1 MHEKLGPYRL
11 IRLLGEGGMGQVYEA
26 TAPSGEHVAV
36 KVLRGGAAAGERERE
51 LFFREARAGLEFE
64 HPGIVRVLE
73 LGEHEGRIPYLVMD
87 LLPGP
92 TLKELAGS
100 GPLNLGTVAGLA
112 LPVLDALAFLHRNG
126 VLHRDVKTGN
136 IMLDGMGRPKLMDF
150 GLTRFSD
157 ETSLTQTGLI
167 FGSPHYMSPEQGMGE
182 ELDTRSD
189 VFSMGV
195 VIYELL
201 AGRLPFRGDHPIGVV
216 YAIINEEPP
225 PLRRFRPELPEALDW
240 ILSRALAKDRHNR
253 YNLASEMAEDIA
265 ALLAF
270 QSGAKSEL
278 DLHAGPQIRD
288 LRGGLPLLGRND
300 ELALLKGWM
309 NRPGGKFLFLAGEAG
324 IGKTR
329 LVREGH
335 RSLGPSAPLM
345 LVGRTQPGREAFP
358 YQPWLEALR
367 PALREQEIWDRAE
380 LAIFL
385 GAEDAAS
392 GGAAAILHA
401 FFEGQA
407 AEAPSREQLFEAL
420 RRFLAALASREPIL
434 LWLEDFHRADHAS
447 LDLLSF
453 LARGPVGELP
463 AILVSFREEEVED
476 DSPLAELRAQLEGE
490 IRGESLKLAR
500 LDEESVAML
509 VEAGLPDLTGR
520 EGAAERLFRES
531 RGNPF
536 ILSELLENLRSR
548 PELFSGESHAEDWDL
563 PLPERLQDLVAL
575 RLSALDE
582 DERELLDLAAV
593 EGEAFT
599 AEVLAAVLGDRKLRV
614 LRRLQVLQRKTRL
627 IQAAERRFLFD
638 HALVHRVLYESLGE
652 ELREEYHLMVAEH
665 LAGSVSGQPDMAAA
679 VARHFTGAGQRRRAL
694 PFLLEAGRHARR
706 LYAHHEAHRHLDA
719 AREEADLWW
728 LEDPVSEAAALRRDI
743 LRELGELAATE
754 GDYDHSQKLLSGARE
769 LLTPGIDDDMRTE
782 LCRLRGESLYF
793 AGRNDEAAA
802 EFEIALA
809 TASEG
814 DRRQR
819 ALVLRSRARLE
830 LRENRWDDALKS
842 CDEARLLA
850 EAFPGEALA
859 IRHTMGLIQLRR
871 GELAAAREIFDE
883 VNDEAPRLEDDSLH
897 AASLANLGIVLWR
910 LGNHEEAMERLEE
923 SLSLRRKTGYLTE
936 IAKVLTNLS
945 IAKTQRGELDEA
957 RQFLTEAQGMKQR
970 IGEAEGLAHGEN
982 SLGNLENRA
991 GRLPTAL
998 EHYRRAADLHFEAGN
1013 RAGAAV
1019 ALHNMGEVML
1029 DMNLL
1034 AEAEEPLLRSK
1045 ALREELDL
1053 REGQL
1058 SSLRAQARR
1067 AALLKEPD
1075 RARELFTSARSRED
1089 ASVGEKLK
1097 LELNY
1102 LQFLLVSG
1110 DLRNAR
1116 TDLDALIDSADRWP
1130 PESLAF
1136 EFTLLEAQLLSRE
1149 EKSEEARGIF
1159 TRLLDEMSPEK
1170 EPYLRVRTLIK
1181 ALECELCSSTDETE
1195 ILRQELRTLCD
1206 LHDFYWLSS

>member
-26 TAPSGEHVAV
+26 AAPGGEHVAV
-36 KVLRGGAAAGERERE
+36 KVLRGGASAGERERE

-73 LGEHEGRIPYLVMD
+73 LGEHEGRIPYLVME

-100 GPLNLGTVAGLA
+100 GPLDFGTVAGLA
-112 LPVLDALAFLHRNG
+112 LPVLDALTFLHKNG

-189 VFSMGV
+189 LFSMGV

-240 ILSRALAKDRHNR
+240 ILSRALAKDRQRR
-253 YNLASEMAEDIA
+253 YGLASDMAEDLA
-265 ALLAF
+265 ALLAHKADA
-270 QSGAKSEL
+270 SVEL
-278 DLHAGPQIRD
+278 QLHAGPQIRD
-288 LRGGLPLLGRND
+288 LRGGLPLSGRKE
-300 ELALLKGWM
+300 ELSHLKAWM
-309 NRPGGKFLFLAGEAG
+309 NRPGGGFLFLAGEAG

-329 LVREGH
+329 LAREAH
-335 RSLGPSAPLM
+335 RSLGPSAPLL

-367 PALREQEIWDRAE
+367 PVLREQEIWDRAD

-401 FFEGQA
+401 FFSGQQ

-420 RRFLAALASREPIL
+420 RRFLTALVAREPML

-453 LARGPVGELP
+453 LARGPEGELP
-463 AILVSFREEEVED
+463 ALLVSYREEEVTE
-476 DSPLAELRAQLEGE
+476 DSPLVELRAQLENEG
-490 IRGESLKLAR
+490 RGESLKLAR
-500 LDEESVAML
+500 LSEENVADL
-509 VEAGLPDLTGR
+509 VDVGLPDLAGR
-520 EGAAERLFRES
+520 EGVAARLFRES

-548 PELFSGESHAEDWDL
+548 PELLVGDSDPEQWDL

-575 RLSALDE
+575 RLGALDE
-582 DERELLDLAAV
+582 EERELLDLAAV

-638 HALVHRVLYESLGE
+638 HALVHRVLYESLGD

-665 LAGSVSGQPDMAAA
+665 LADSAGGQPDMAAA
-679 VARHFTGAGQRRRAL
+679 VARHFTGAGKARRAL

-728 LEDPVSEAAALRRDI
+728 LEEPVSEAAQLRRDI

-769 LLTPGIDDDMRTE
+769 LLTPGIDDAERAE

-793 AGRNDEAAA
+793 AGRNEEAAA
-802 EFEIALA
+802 EFEVALA
-809 TASEG
+809 TAAEG

-819 ALVLRSRARLE
+819 ALILRSRARLE
-830 LRENRWDDALKS
+830 SRENRWVDALRS

-850 EAFPGEALA
+850 DAHPGEALA

-871 GELAAAREIFDE
+871 GELAAAREIFEE
-883 VNDEAPRLEDDSLH
+883 VNDEAPRLEDDSLN

-910 LGNHEEAMERLEE
+910 LGDHEEALE
-923 SLSLRRKTGYLTE
+923 SLEQALILRRKTGYLTE

-945 IAKTQRGELDEA
+945 IARTQRGELDQA
-957 RQFLTEAQGMKQR
+957 RELLTEAQAMKRR

-991 GRLPTAL
+991 GRLPAAL

-1019 ALHNMGEVML
+1019 ALHNMGEVLL
-1029 DMNLL
+1029 DMNRLD
-1034 AEAEEPLLRSK
+1034 EAEEPLSRSQ
-1045 ALREELDL
+1045 ALREALDL
-1053 REGQL
+1053 REGQV

-1067 AALLKEPD
+1067 AALLAEAR
-1075 RARELFTSARSRED
+1075 RAGDLFDEARGREEAGR
-1089 ASVGEKLK
+1089 GETLK
-1097 LELNY
+1097 VELNR
-1102 LQFLLVSG
+1102 LQFLLSTG
-1110 DLRNAR
+1110 NTAGTRA
-1116 TDLDALIDSADRWP
+1116 DLDALITAAETWP
-1130 PESLAF
+1130 PESLSF
-1136 EFTLLEAQLLSRE
+1136 EFNLLEGMLLSAESRA
-1149 EKSEEARGIF
+1149 EEARVVF
-1159 TRLLDEMSPEK
+1159 SRLLEVHSAEA
-1170 EPYLRVRTLIK
+1170 EPYHRARTLREIL
-1181 ALECELCSSTDETE
+1181 ACQLCAGESETRQIRSEFEALCS
-1195 ILRQELRTLCD
+1195 
-1206 LHDFYWLSS
+1206 LHGFSWLES

>member
-26 TAPSGEHVAV
+26 AAPGGEHVAV
-36 KVLRGGAAAGERERE
+36 KVLRGGASAGERERE

-73 LGEHEGRIPYLVMD
+73 LGEHEGRIPYLVME

-100 GPLNLGTVAGLA
+100 GPLDLGTVAGLA
-112 LPVLDALAFLHRNG
+112 LPVLDALSFLHKNG

-189 VFSMGV
+189 LFSMGV

-240 ILSRALAKDRHNR
+240 ILSRALAKDKNR
-253 YNLASEMAEDIA
+253 RYGLASDMAEDIA
-265 ALLAF
+265 SLLAHN
-270 QSGAKSEL
+270 ADATVEL
-278 DLHAGPQIRD
+278 QLHAGPQVRD
-288 LRGGLPLLGRND
+288 LRGGLPLSGRGE
-300 ELALLKGWM
+300 ELSLLKTWM
-309 NRPGGKFLFLAGEAG
+309 NRPGAGFLFLAGEAG

-329 LVREGH
+329 LAREAH
-335 RSLGPSAPLM
+335 RALGASAPLL

-358 YQPWLEALR
+358 YQPWMEALR
-367 PALREQEIWDRAE
+367 PVLREQEIWDRAD

-401 FFEGQA
+401 FFSGQQ

-420 RRFLAALASREPIL
+420 RRFLSALASREPML

-453 LARGPVGELP
+453 LARGPEGELP
-463 AILVSFREEEVED
+463 ALLVSYREEEVTE
-476 DSPLAELRAQLEGE
+476 DSPLVELRAQLEGE
-490 IRGESLKLAR
+490 GRGESLKLAR
-500 LDEESVAML
+500 LSEENVADL
-509 VEAGLPDLTGR
+509 VDAGLPDLTGR
-520 EGAAERLFRES
+520 EGVAARLFRES

-536 ILSELLENLRSR
+536 ILSELLENLRNR
-548 PELFSGESHAEDWDL
+548 PELLVGESDPENWDL

-582 DERELLDLAAV
+582 EERELLDLAAV

-638 HALVHRVLYESLGE
+638 HALVHRVLYESLGD

-665 LAGSVSGQPDMAAA
+665 LADTTGGQPDMAAA
-679 VARHFTGAGQRRRAL
+679 VARHFTGAGKTRRAL

-706 LYAHHEAHRHLDA
+706 LYAHHEAHRHLEA

-728 LEDPVSEAAALRRDI
+728 LEDPVSEAAKLRRDI

-769 LLTPGIDDDMRTE
+769 LLTPGIDDAERAE

-793 AGRNDEAAA
+793 SGRNEEAAA
-802 EFEIALA
+802 EFEVALA
-809 TASEG
+809 TAAEG

-819 ALVLRSRARLE
+819 ALILRSRARLE
-830 LRENRWDDALKS
+830 SRENRWDDALRS
-842 CDEARLLA
+842 CEEARLLA
-850 EAFPGEALA
+850 DAHPGEALA

-871 GELAAAREIFDE
+871 GELAAAREIFEE
-883 VNDEAPRLEDDSLH
+883 VNDEAPRLEDDSLN

-910 LGNHEEAMERLEE
+910 MGDHEEALE
-923 SLSLRRKTGYLTE
+923 SLEQALILRRKTGYLTE

-945 IAKTQRGELDEA
+945 IARTQRGELDEA
-957 RQFLTEAQGMKQR
+957 RELLTEAQGMKRR

-991 GRLPTAL
+991 GRLPAAL

-1019 ALHNMGEVML
+1019 ALHNMGEVLL
-1029 DMNLL
+1029 DMNRLE
-1034 AEAEEPLLRSK
+1034 EAEEPLSRSH
-1045 ALREELDL
+1045 ALRAELDL
-1053 REGQL
+1053 REGQV

-1067 AALLKEPD
+1067 ASMLGEAD
-1075 RARELFTSARSRED
+1075 DARELFEQARGRGD
-1089 ASVGEKLK
+1089 AGRGEALK
-1097 LELNY
+1097 VELNR
-1102 LQFLLVSG
+1102 LQFLLAASEL
-1110 DLRNAR
+1110 DRAR
-1116 TDLDALIDSADRWP
+1116 TDFDALASDERWP
-1130 PESLAF
+1130 PESLSF
-1136 EFTLLEAQLLSRE
+1136 EFRMLEAALLSAEGDGEGARRIFVVLLEE
-1149 EKSEEARGIF
+1149 CG
-1159 TRLLDEMSPEK
+1159 PEH
-1170 EPYLRVRTLIK
+1170 EPYLRAR
-1181 ALECELCSSTDETE
+1181 ALREILRCELCSNQEESSALADEFE
-1195 ILRQELRTLCD
+1195 ALCSLHSYRWLTL
-1206 LHDFYWLSS
+1206 